1 MHAEPEPEPEPE
13 AAPEVHSYALLTT
26 GGLEHVLAEAL
37 RFELGLLAPDVIASV
52 PQPVALCAGFGA
64 GKAGATSPVLVQA
77 TLPLDAAALCHPC
90 VSAPLALAL
99 RVELEPAQLQSA
111 AQVAALLL
119 TAGCWERAA
128 ATWRHHHGSAAPE
141 TSFRVATL
149 RGGAKHAFSS
159 RQLDAALGAVI
170 SDTLQ
175 PTWTVELKQPTVLVL
190 CLLLNNTLLVGLLLP
205 PFRSRGSSK
214 LPNEP
219 LSLAL
224 TGSDRPHMRPSRAA
238 SLVRLAKLQ
247 PNEVFL
253 DPCGGI
259 GVLPIEAARFAPG
272 CQALSLDI
280 DPAACRAANANALAA
295 SRLVGSVCTLCSD
308 ALRPGLRA
316 GSVDVVVVDLP
327 FGLQHK
333 RMDVRALLQML
344 AVVLRCP
351 GGRAVMLGS
360 AGPQGTAAA
369 CTKAVEK
376 WASNLPSWRV
386 GADGARDGEWKE
398 TGRTPCYSGGVEC
411 IALELTRVRKSST

>member
-1 MHAEPEPEPEPE
+1 MCAAAVYVLRSRWNEMLEPEPEPEP
-13 AAPEVHSYALLTT
+13 HRYALLTT

-37 RFELGLLAPDVIASV
+37 RTELGLQAPAVIVSV
-52 PQPVALCAGFGA
+52 PPPVRLCAGFGA

-77 TLPLDAAALCHPC
+77 AQPLDAPALSHPC

-111 AQVAALLL
+111 AQIAALLL
-119 TAGCWERAA
+119 TEGHWDRAA
-128 ATWRHHHGSAAPE
+128 ASWRHHHGAGAPG

-149 RGGAKHAFSS
+149 RGGAKHTFSS

-175 PTWTVELKQPTVLVL
+175 PSWTVELKQPSVLVL
-190 CLLLNNTLLVGLLLP
+190 CLVLNNTLLIGLLLP

-219 LSLAL
+219 LSHSLA
-224 TGSDRPHMRPSRAA
+224 GSDRPHMRPSRAA

-295 SRLVGSVCTLCSD
+295 SGLVGSVCTLCSD

-316 GSVDVVVVDLP
+316 RSVDVVVVDLP

-333 RMDVRALLQML
+333 RMDVRALLQVWL
-344 AVVLRCP
+344 V
-351 GGRAVMLGS
+351 
-360 AGPQGTAAA
+360 
-369 CTKAVEK
+369 
-376 WASNLPSWRV
+376 SNL
-386 GADGARDGEWKE
+386 
-398 TGRTPCYSGGVEC
+398 C
-411 IALELTRVRKSST
+411 SSFDV